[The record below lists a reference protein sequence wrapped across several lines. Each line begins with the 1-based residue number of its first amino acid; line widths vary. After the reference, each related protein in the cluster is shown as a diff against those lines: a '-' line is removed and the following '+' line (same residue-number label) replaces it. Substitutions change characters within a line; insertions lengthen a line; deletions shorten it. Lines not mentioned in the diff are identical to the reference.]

1 MLGGGYDLSG
11 TLVILDMLSNAT
23 SSVQLLESQD
33 LNLSLFQKHN
43 RNFLV
48 VEDINRSKITK
59 SFKPEQTQFCIVCG
73 FVNVFPQFSLLRK
86 RLKTTKQ
93 NVEMF
98 F

>member
-73 FVNVFPQFSLLRK
+73 LS
-86 RLKTTKQ
+86 T
-93 NVEMF
+93 F
-98 F
+98 FHNFHSCEKD